1 MAMLRFTSAVLVTA
15 GDSSTDTFARF
26 PASAS
31 TPLDIVGANP
41 MGKSYRSDRDNS
53 RKLAARFRLERIN
66 EALENANDYDNGID
80 DDPSEDSQEMRVEE

>member
-1 MAMLRFTSAVLVTA
+1 
-15 GDSSTDTFARF
+15 
-26 PASAS
+26 
-31 TPLDIVGANP
+31 